1 LPLMDFHLTTLKSH
15 RMRVRLSFLGLF
27 SAAKRIGRRNI
38 FLTSF
43 RPLAHSE
50 WTCNA
55 IEYISQI
62 TQNQLRLKHAVSRI
76 PQLPMQPNQPNLRYI
91 GFLYRRA
98 NIMDKASLF
107 IASSVEGLSVAEA
120 INLNLDHDAHT
131 TLWRTGTFQLGSV
144 ALDDLVKKSSTV
156 DFAVF
161 VFTPDDVSTIRKQE
175 AVIARDNVVFEL
187 GLFIGAL
194 GKDRCYVVRPRGV
207 EMHLPSDLL
216 GLTTADYEA
225 NRPDNDIASA
235 LNAACKL
242 IKDRIRELGAIA
254 RSPLSKAGSPAR
266 HAANPP
272 DYKLLDADL
281 LFLAQ
286 CVKSH
291 VANPSGLPFWSIENV
306 LKGESEH
313 ALLMSAIK
321 LLRLGYVEKTIE
333 TGYEDDSEYYAYRA
347 TDNGL
352 DVFLKHENRYV
363 EFRKTSSTLQSMRSY
378 AATKKTTSGFDDMD
392 DKIPF

>member
-1 LPLMDFHLTTLKSH
+1 
-15 RMRVRLSFLGLF
+15 
-27 SAAKRIGRRNI
+27 
-38 FLTSF
+38 
-43 RPLAHSE
+43 
-50 WTCNA
+50 
-55 IEYISQI
+55 
-62 TQNQLRLKHAVSRI
+62 
-76 PQLPMQPNQPNLRYI
+76 
-91 GFLYRRA
+91 
-98 NIMDKASLF
+98 MDKASLF

-131 TLWRTGTFQLGSV
+131 TLWRTGTFQLGSG

-216 GLTTADYEA
+216 GVTTADYEA

-235 LNAACKL
+235 LNSACKL
-242 IKDRIRELGAIA
+242 IKDRIRELGAIE
-254 RSPLSKAGSPAR
+254 RSPFSKAGSPAR
-266 HAANPP
+266 HTANPP
-272 DYKLLDADL
+272 DYKLQDADL

-291 VANPSGLPFWSIENV
+291 VASPDGLSFWSIENV
-306 LKGESEH
+306 LKGKSQH
-313 ALLMSAIK
+313 ALFMSAIK

-333 TGYEDDSEYYAYRA
+333 TGYEDNSEHFVYRS
-347 TDNGL
+347 TDDGL
-352 DVFLKHENRYV
+352 DVFLKYESRYA
-363 EFRKTSSTLQSMRSY
+363 EFRRPSSTLQSMRSY
-378 AATKKTTSGFDDMD
+378 AAAKKTTDGFDDMD
-392 DKIPF
+392 DKIPV